1 MLSTFSVIILWTLY
15 FSVPKPPEPE
25 MCNAEDGDH
34 ALSEKQIE
42 AWTLQTAQCSC
53 FISLKGTEQS
63 EFSIVVVKATPD
75 QTVPLLSAMLSVVQE
90 FPKNTG
96 RYPVFIN
103 DREIKA
109 EAMPLAGTLTVE
121 LNGEADWIK
130 LISTAKKLQ
139 IGPYYFASAQPEA
152 AMHELITCYTA
163 LSGKIPH

>member
-25 MCNAEDGDH
+25 MCSAEDGDH

-63 EFSIVVVKATPD
+63 EFSMVVVKATPD
-75 QTVPLLSAMLSVVQE
+75 QKQPRLSAMLSVVQE
-90 FPKNTG
+90 FPENTG

-109 EAMPLAGTLTVE
+109 EVMPLAGTLTVE

-139 IGPYYFASAQPEA
+139 IGPYYFKSALPEA
-152 AMHELITCYTA
+152 AMHELIACYKS